1 MKEKEKKSERKLDIM
16 GRYNTIGV
24 NNTEAIG
31 YDNLVDRLEM
41 QNEDVNRDLAHE
53 SVFDKFLADYFLEK
67 RGEYNKSKELIE

>member
-41 QNEDVNRDLAHE
+41 
-53 SVFDKFLADYFLEK
+53 
-67 RGEYNKSKELIE
+67 